1 MKQKNSNKDGYSF
14 NKRLWPIYFLN
25 GFQSI
30 AFGSFMIL
38 VVPLSLLFWP
48 NEPYHALEMGILI
61 TTLFWSG
68 SISGLILGRIID
80 KYSRRLTIFLLS
92 LFRGGAVIMLGFA
105 TPRQGITSWAYF
117 FIWMLIFGFAAGGFW
132 PSVISLT
139 NDAVPNQV
147 RSRFFGIYEVVRNL
161 STVSGFLFATYLVEK
176 GFWRELFWTVGLLI
190 ITMGTIFYCY
200 VKEPKRGAQR
210 EELSYLL
217 EKEGIVYEYQVDKK
231 MIKETMLS
239 KTNLVALIEG
249 ISTMIL
255 MGSINILILPFVQ
268 SDPINISPFATAV
281 FMVVFGL
288 SGGLVGTILLARLC
302 DKIAEEHPIRRLPII
317 VFAISG
323 GLFTFALFFFLPW
336 PHLSINQGRDVSYL
350 MALPSIW
357 LMGSLFFMSRSI
369 FSLYIVNQAP
379 VLQEINLPEAQGQI
393 VSWNQFLENIG
404 RGIGPILTGV
414 LLFWT
419 ANNYP
424 LVAVFLVFFIL
435 PGTVL
440 WLFALRWF
448 PNDRKTIQKILSKR
462 AQELER
468 KDKHLS
474 TT

>member
-1 MKQKNSNKDGYSF
+1 
-14 NKRLWPIYFLN
+14 
-25 GFQSI
+25 
-30 AFGSFMIL
+30 
-38 VVPLSLLFWP
+38 
-48 NEPYHALEMGILI
+48 
-61 TTLFWSG
+61 
-68 SISGLILGRIID
+68 
-80 KYSRRLTIFLLS
+80 
-92 LFRGGAVIMLGFA
+92 MLGLA
-105 TPRQGITSWAYF
+105 TPRQGITSWSYF

-161 STVSGFLFATYLVEK
+161 STVSGFLFATYLVEN

-190 ITMGTIFYCY
+190 IIMGIIFYSC
-200 VKEPKRGAQR
+200 VKEPKRGAHR
-210 EELSYLL
+210 DELSYLL
-217 EKEGIVYEYQVDKK
+217 KTEGVVYGYQVDKK
-231 MIKETMLS
+231 MMKETMLS

-323 GLFTFALFFFLPW
+323 GLLTFALFFFLPW
-336 PHLSINQGRDVSYL
+336 PHLSIDQGRDVSYL

-448 PNDRKTIQKILSKR
+448 PIYRKTIQKILSKR